1 MDRPLSERSAA
12 VSDPGPRSLNE
23 DAVLISAL
31 PGGGELVAVADG
43 MGGHSAGEV
52 ASRRALEVL
61 YAEIVAGASLENA
74 LTAANSALLE
84 EAARSPAQ
92 HGMGTTVVALVRRDG
107 TYTVANVGDSRAY
120 RIDGNGVRQLTLD
133 HSFVAEAVHSGQL
146 SAAEA
151 LKSRWRNAVTRAVGT
166 ESELKVDCFGPF
178 DATESHTILL
188 CTDGLYRVIDETQL
202 HHAVL
207 RSEDPWPAVRK
218 LAGAA
223 LAAGADDNVSV
234 ALIHFG
240 AAPMGLSVAPQD
252 PGVHPPLAATTAAAP
267 CLDPAAGNAVQR
279 AQEQTF
285 IAGAEQVAER
295 TGRRGRRR
303 YSARS
308 SGWTRSQLLVMLA
321 GVIALIAFVASLRL
335 VP

>member
-61 YAEIVAGASLENA
+61 YAEIVAGASVESAVLS
-74 LTAANSALLE
+74 ANSAVLE
-84 EAARSPAQ
+84 EAARTPAQ

-120 RIDGNGVRQLTLD
+120 RIDGDGVRQLTLD

-146 SAAEA
+146 SAEEA

-207 RSEDPWPAVRK
+207 RSEDPWPAVRR

-223 LAAGADDNVSV
+223 LAAGADDNISV

-240 AAPMGLSVAPQD
+240 AAPMA
-252 PGVHPPLAATTAAAP
+252 LADAIYGTAV
-267 CLDPAAGNAVQR
+267 DPALATSAPRVDLAVEAAVQP
-279 AQEQTF
+279 AQEHTF
-285 IAGAEQVAER
+285 LHGPERLAGRAA
-295 TGRRGRRR
+295 RRGRGQ
-303 YSARS
+303 YNGKPG
-308 SGWTRSQLLVMLA
+308 GWTWGQLLVMLA

-335 VP
+335 ML

>member
-12 VSDPGPRSLNE
+12 VSDSGPRSLNE

-61 YAEIVAGASLENA
+61 YAETVAGASIENA
-74 LTAANSALLE
+74 LTAANSAVLE

-146 SAAEA
+146 SAEEA

-207 RSEDPWPAVRK
+207 RSQDPWPAVRR

-240 AAPMGLSVAPQD
+240 AAPLALSEAPHD
-252 PGVHPPLAATTAAAP
+252 TGVDSTLATTAAAP
-267 CLDPAAGNAVQR
+267 AVDLEAEPAVQPG
-279 AQEQTF
+279 QEHTF
-285 IAGAEQVAER
+285 MVGVEKVAER
-295 TGRRGRRR
+295 TTRRGRGQ
-303 YSARS
+303 YNSRS
-308 SGWTRSQLLVMLA
+308 RGWTRSQLLVMLA
-321 GVIALIAFVASLRL
+321 GVIALMAFVASLRL
-335 VP
+335 VL

>member
-61 YAEIVAGASLENA
+61 YAEIVAGASLESA
-74 LTAANSALLE
+74 LLSANSAVLE
-84 EAARSPAQ
+84 EGARSPAQ

-120 RIDGNGVRQLTLD
+120 RIDGDGVRQLTLD

-146 SAAEA
+146 SAEEA

-178 DATESHTILL
+178 DASESHTILL
-188 CTDGLYRVIDETQL
+188 CTDGLYRVIDESQL

-207 RSEDPWPAVRK
+207 RSADPWPAVRR

-223 LAAGADDNVSV
+223 LAAGADDNISV

-240 AAPMGLSVAPQD
+240 AAPMA
-252 PGVHPPLAATTAAAP
+252 LAEASRDTDVEPALATTTTASAP
-267 CLDPAAGNAVQR
+267 RVDLVVEAAVQP
-279 AQEQTF
+279 APEHVFT
-285 IAGAEQVAER
+285 AGAERVAER
-295 TGRRGRRR
+295 TARRGRGQYNGRP
-303 YSARS
+303 
-308 SGWTRSQLLVMLA
+308 GWTWSQLLVVLA

-335 VP
+335 VL